1 MSKKKNVLETVLVFA
16 FMQSPHQMLAV
27 TDTGKKV
34 LRKEFDSEQAA
45 KDELMTPGFLQT
57 AKHATDGVEP
67 EVIWIDDPAGDER
80 VISACQKMEDDGREE
95 AEQTELPVNSE
106 EAAESNDEA
115 VQDGVMVE
123 IEQEISED
131 ENLPQIETP
140 VAKAQEVPTEEMVE
154 VEVEIPDSM
163 LQLVGAVNELKRLE
177 NERNA
182 SQADYNKQIKEQK
195 AYIYSLTDGKARTHV
210 KCKIEYDWENG
221 IRKYYREDTGEFVK
235 ETQIPDEMRQMR
247 LDLDMSEQAEVQ
259 ESVDFQEG
267 ADVQESL
274 NELNGVIAEG
284 QEENPFEA
292 DTENQEAEN
301 GSDEQQTE
309 EGQEENPTI
318 CDDLSEQPF

>member
-80 VISACQKMEDDGREE
+80 VVLACIKMEAARREE
-95 AEQTELPVNSE
+95 GEQTESPVDTE
-106 EAAESNDEA
+106 ETTECNDDA
-115 VQDGVMVE
+115 TQDETIAE
-123 IEQEISED
+123 IEQEVSEGED
-131 ENLPQIETP
+131 LPQIEIS
-140 VAKAQEVPTEEMVE
+140 VAKIPEVPTEEMVE
-154 VEVEIPDSM
+154 IEVEIPDSM

-210 KCKIEYDWENG
+210 KCNIEYDWENG
-221 IRKYYREDTGEFVK
+221 IRKYYREDNGEFVK
-235 ETQIPDEMRQMR
+235 EVPIPDEMRQTR
-247 LDLDMSEQAEVQ
+247 LGLDMPEQAEVQ
-259 ESVDFQEG
+259 ESVDSQEG
-267 ADVQESL
+267 TDVQESL